1 MPLPALLMAQGMI
14 PRQDVPVGT
23 SEGPR
28 INERKRTREDALP
41 SPSTKRHEGPAIK
54 KEAMSGA
61 ARAQRIRELQVS
73 RASNVLLHWSLL
85 TVVRAG

>member
-1 MPLPALLMAQGMI
+1 MPFPALLMAEGVI

-28 INERKRTREDALP
+28 INDRKRTREDAL
-41 SPSTKRHEGPAIK
+41 SGPSTKRHAGPAIAAIK
-54 KEAMSGA
+54 NEARSGA

-73 RASNVLLHWSLL
+73 RDSNDVFTS
-85 TVVRAG
+85 RF